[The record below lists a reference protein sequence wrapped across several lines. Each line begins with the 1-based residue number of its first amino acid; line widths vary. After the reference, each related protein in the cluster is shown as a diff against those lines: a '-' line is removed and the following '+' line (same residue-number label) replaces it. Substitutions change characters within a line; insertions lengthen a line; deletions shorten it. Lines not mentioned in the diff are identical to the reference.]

1 MEEYHTLYAFLI
13 HTKGWTYAL
22 MGVTLAG
29 LLCLWR
35 FLSGRDKKTGR
46 PY

>member
-1 MEEYHTLYAFLI
+1 MEENHTLNAFLI

-29 LLCLWR
+29 LLCFWR

>member
-1 MEEYHTLYAFLI
+1 MEYPTLYSFLI

-22 MGVTLAG
+22 MGFSLVG
-29 LLCLWR
+29 LLLFWR

-46 PY
+46 PD